1 MRKLVTIE
9 GIHNMK
15 VDVNRFCIKRQN
27 GGRGLVELESA
38 HNAAIVGL
46 SEYYSAR
53 QMGLPD

>member
-27 GGRGLVELESA
+27 GGHGLVELASA
-38 HNAAIVGL
+38 YNAVIVGL
-46 SEYYSAR
+46 GEYIKHR
-53 QMGLPD
+53 TR